1 MTPILDGMCE
11 RLIFPDISKGR
22 TEGCRKAPG
31 QNLLC
36 YGGSVED
43 PFTSNVMHVRKK
55 CEYLPLG

>member
-22 TEGCRKAPG
+22 TEGCRKAAG
-31 QNLLC
+31 QNFLC

-43 PFTSNVMHVRKK
+43 VMHIRKK
-55 CEYLPLG
+55 CECLP

>member
-1 MTPILDGMCE
+1 MTLTLDGMCE

-31 QNLLC
+31 QNPLC

-43 PFTSNVMHVRKK
+43 SLISNECQEAV
-55 CEYLPLG
+55 